1 MAKFE
6 HKYDVSLPYFT
17 WGSSLSL
24 RDTQSPRQEMGVY
37 IGLTLQGENKWAQ
50 VFSDCSTAAVEPH
63 PPTQASLPRL
73 LSHSVRGR
81 EPLGPW
87 PGLGAQGLGY
97 RKKLSASY
105 KHERFCT
112 HDKLAPEGMLQRRR
126 TVCVKLA
133 ACKKSRISH
142 HRYSKLQASLLLV
155 HQTTVRSP
163 GCVWNWT
170 RSLPSQSMN

>member
-1 MAKFE
+1 MRFI
-6 HKYDVSLPYFT
+6 SLPQRHPKSQAGNGSLH
-17 WGSSLSL
+17 WPDIAGRKQVGSSVQWL
-24 RDTQSPRQEMGVY
+24 R
-37 IGLTLQGENKWAQ
+37 
-50 VFSDCSTAAVEPH
+50 AVEPH

-81 EPLGPW
+81 APLGPW

-112 HDKLAPEGMLQRRR
+112 HDKLEPEGMLQRRR

-155 HQTTVRSP
+155 HQTTVMP
-163 GCVWNWT
+163 PACVWNWT

>member
-37 IGLTLQGENKWAQ
+37 IGLTLLGENKWAQ
-50 VFSDCSTAAVEPH
+50 VFSDCGTAAVEPH

-81 EPLGPW
+81 APLGPW
-87 PGLGAQGLGY
+87 PGLGAHGLGY

-112 HDKLAPEGMLQRRR
+112 HDKLAPEGILQRRR

-155 HQTTVRSP
+155 HQTTVMSP

-170 RSLPSQSMN
+170 RLLPSQSIN